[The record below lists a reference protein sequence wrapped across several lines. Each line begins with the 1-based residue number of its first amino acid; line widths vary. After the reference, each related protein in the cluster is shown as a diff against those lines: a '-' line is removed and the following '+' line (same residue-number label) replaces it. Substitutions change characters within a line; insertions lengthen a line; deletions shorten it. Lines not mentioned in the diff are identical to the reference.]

1 MLYSGG
7 VNLID
12 MRRDIINIAQEIID
26 LANLTKTVIASAE
39 SCTGGMVS
47 SAITDIPGSST
58 IFECG
63 FVTYSNMSKIEL
75 LGVNEK
81 TLNLYGAVSEE
92 VAGEMAVGAIN
103 NSKASL
109 AISITGIAGPGGS
122 NVKPEGMVC
131 FSIAFENEIK
141 LTETKKWGALGRNII
156 RQKATLHGL
165 RLLCRTLK
173 K

>member
-1 MLYSGG
+1 
-7 VNLID
+7 
-12 MRRDIINIAQEIID
+12 MRKDILNIAKEIID
-26 LANLTKTVIASAE
+26 LANLNKAVIASAE
-39 SCTGGMVS
+39 SCTGGMLS
-47 SAITDIPGSST
+47 SAITEIPGSSV

-63 FVTYSNMSKIEL
+63 FVTYSNISKMEL
-75 LGVNEK
+75 LSVKEN
-81 TLNLYGAVSEE
+81 TLNFYGAVSEE
-92 VAGEMAVGAIN
+92 VAGEMAIGAIN
-103 NSKASL
+103 NSKANL

-165 RLLCRTLK
+165 RLLSRTLK

>member
-1 MLYSGG
+1 
-7 VNLID
+7 
-12 MRRDIINIAQEIID
+12 MRKDIFNIAKEIID
-26 LANLTKTVIASAE
+26 LANLNKAVIASAE
-39 SCTGGMVS
+39 SCTGGMLS
-47 SAITDIPGSST
+47 SAITEVPGSSV

-63 FVTYSNMSKIEL
+63 FVTYSNISKMEL
-75 LGVNEK
+75 LSVKEN
-81 TLNLYGAVSEE
+81 TLNFYGAVSEE
-92 VAGEMAVGAIN
+92 VADEMAIGAIN
-103 NSKASL
+103 NSKANL

-122 NVKPEGMVC
+122 NTKPEGMVC

-165 RLLCRTLK
+165 RLLSRTLK

>member
-1 MLYSGG
+1 
-7 VNLID
+7 
-12 MRRDIINIAQEIID
+12 MRKDIFNIAKEIID
-26 LANLTKTVIASAE
+26 LANLNKAVIVSAE
-39 SCTGGMVS
+39 SCTGGMLS
-47 SAITDIPGSST
+47 SAITEIPGSSV

-63 FVTYSNMSKIEL
+63 FVTYSNISKMEL
-75 LGVNEK
+75 LSVKEN
-81 TLNLYGAVSEE
+81 TLNFYGAVSEE
-92 VAGEMAVGAIN
+92 VAGEMAIGAIN
-103 NSKASL
+103 NSKANL

-122 NVKPEGMVC
+122 NKKPEGMVC

-165 RLLCRTLK
+165 RLLSRTLK

>member
-1 MLYSGG
+1 
-7 VNLID
+7 
-12 MRRDIINIAQEIID
+12 MRKDIFNIAKEIID
-26 LANLTKTVIASAE
+26 LANLNKAIIASAE
-39 SCTGGMVS
+39 SCTGGMLS
-47 SAITDIPGSST
+47 SAITEVPGSSV

-63 FVTYSNMSKIEL
+63 FVTYSNISKMEL
-75 LGVNEK
+75 LSVKEN
-81 TLNLYGAVSEE
+81 TLNFYGAVSEE
-92 VAGEMAVGAIN
+92 VAGEMAIGAIN
-103 NSKASL
+103 NSKANL

-122 NVKPEGMVC
+122 NTKPEGMVC

-165 RLLCRTLK
+165 RLLSRTLK

>member
-1 MLYSGG
+1 
-7 VNLID
+7 
-12 MRRDIINIAQEIID
+12 MRKDIFNIAKEIID
-26 LANLTKTVIASAE
+26 LANLNKAVITSAE
-39 SCTGGMVS
+39 SCTGGMLS
-47 SAITDIPGSST
+47 SAITEIPGSSV

-63 FVTYSNMSKIEL
+63 FVTYSNISKMEL
-75 LGVNEK
+75 LSVKEN
-81 TLNLYGAVSEE
+81 TLNFYGAVSEE
-92 VAGEMAVGAIN
+92 VAGEMAIGAIN
-103 NSKASL
+103 NSKANL

-122 NVKPEGMVC
+122 NTKPEGMVC

-165 RLLCRTLK
+165 RLLSRTLK

>member
-1 MLYSGG
+1 
-7 VNLID
+7 
-12 MRRDIINIAQEIID
+12 MRKDIFDIAKD
-26 LANLTKTVIASAE
+26 VFHLASISKNMIASAE
-39 SCTGGMVS
+39 SCTGGMLS
-47 SAITDIPGSST
+47 SAITEIPGSSA

-63 FVTYSNMSKIEL
+63 FVTYSNNSKIEL
-75 LGVNEK
+75 LSINK
-81 TLNLYGAVSEE
+81 DTLNSYGAVSEE

-165 RLLCRTLK
+165 RLLSRTLK